1 MALISLNKI
10 KDVLPEFID
19 TRLMPSA
26 PTTMK
31 WILGG
36 STYLILQQSDALI
49 NKYSPML
56 KSLGIVNDQNQVNI
70 EIAKGFLDSAFN
82 KSPTLEM
89 YGIKFDKGDGNAL
102 IDLLL
107 KYKDE

>member
-1 MALISLNKI
+1 MYISLSKLQQ
-10 KDVLPEFID
+10 VVSEFID

-36 STYLILQQSDALI
+36 STYILLQQSDTLI

-70 EIAKGFLDSAFN
+70 EMAKGFLDSAFN
-82 KSPTLEM
+82 KSSTLEM
-89 YGIKFDKGDGNAL
+89 YNFRFDKSDGDAL
-102 IDLLL
+102 IDLLN
-107 KYKDE
+107 KYKDN